1 MRKTL
6 LGQNE
11 KTKGDGALIPWHVL
25 MVASS
30 PSVDPSMLM
39 YFMLLL
45 YIVGECPGKYIITRS
60 PFCI

>member
-11 KTKGDGALIPWHVL
+11 KTKQDGALIPGHVL

-30 PSVDPSMLM
+30 PSVDPFILM

>member
-1 MRKTL
+1 MWKTL

-11 KTKGDGALIPWHVL
+11 KTKQDGALIPGHVL

-39 YFMLLL
+39 YFLSLL
-45 YIVGECPGKYIITRS
+45 YVVGECPGKYIITRS